1 MSRESVRVCEFCAR
15 AFAKDQVC
23 RIYIIAKDS
32 KGRVKRTE
40 TIGLMDLECMEIL
53 AEFIKSVKAEIVEG
67 VPKPH
72 EKWEEIVKSVRSEQ
86 QQP

>member
-1 MSRESVRVCEFCAR
+1 MSKEIRVCEFCAR
-15 AFAKDQVC
+15 AFAKDKVY
-23 RIYIIAKDS
+23 RVYIIAKDS

-40 TIGLMDLECMEIL
+40 TIGLMDLECMKTL
-53 AEFIKSVKAEIVEG
+53 AEFIRSIKAEIVEG

-72 EKWEEIVKSVRSEQ
+72 EKWKKIEETIKKL